1 MDLAELLRSLLKP
14 RLSPITKKR
23 LARYIS
29 EETGMY
35 NFTTKEEVDFEYFKE
50 LLWNNE
56 FEVINR
62 EWTEEEKA
70 ELSREIAK
78 RRAMR
83 EDASASVDAEATEAA
98 SV

>member
-1 MDLAELLRSLLKP
+1 
-14 RLSPITKKR
+14 
-23 LARYIS
+23 
-29 EETGMY
+29 MY
-35 NFTTKEEVDFEYFKE
+35 NLDTKEEVDFDYFKE

-56 FEVINR
+56 FQVINR

-83 EDASASVDAEATEAA
+83 KEAPAAEAVLA
-98 SV
+98 

>member
-1 MDLAELLRSLLKP
+1 
-14 RLSPITKKR
+14 
-23 LARYIS
+23 
-29 EETGMY
+29 MY
-35 NFTTKEEVDFEYFKE
+35 NFSTKEEVDFDYFME

-56 FEVINR
+56 FQVINR

-83 EDASASVDAEATEAA
+83 KEASASPNAPATEAVLA
-98 SV
+98 

>member
-1 MDLAELLRSLLKP
+1 
-14 RLSPITKKR
+14 
-23 LARYIS
+23 
-29 EETGMY
+29 MY

-83 EDASASVDAEATEAA
+83 KEEAPATEAVLA
-98 SV
+98 

>member
-1 MDLAELLRSLLKP
+1 
-14 RLSPITKKR
+14 
-23 LARYIS
+23 
-29 EETGMY
+29 MY
-35 NFTTKEEVDFEYFKE
+35 NFTTKEEVDFDYFME

-56 FEVINR
+56 FQVINR

-83 EDASASVDAEATEAA
+83 KDGYATIADTVA
-98 SV
+98 